1 MSSLGYFFL
10 FLVILIPLAAAAY
23 IFYARLQAQRAGRP
37 PPSLSSFIPFRNR
50 NRGSQN
56 HSSSSSFSG
65 GIFGAVHSKFQS
77 LTGSGSQRGGAYER
91 PLGSQRNRGLD
102 PDGAWDARVG
112 DEADAYGSGGYY
124 EEQELGLRS
133 GGHGTDLPSYGDE
146 EMGRGRSIS
155 RDGPPGTAFIGG
167 DQRGLDRRYE
177 EVTHGE
183 DPFGDH
189 AERSQ
194 LKGSSAR
201 PAVREK
207 GRQQQGSGGLE
218 GDSPTERRSVFH
230 ENM

>member
-1 MSSLGYFFL
+1 MSGLGYFFL
-10 FLVILIPLAAAAY
+10 FLIILIPLAAAAY
-23 IFYARLQAQRAGRP
+23 IFYARIQAQRAGRP
-37 PPSLSSFIPFRNR
+37 PPSFSSFIPFRNR
-50 NRGSQN
+50 NRGSQS
-56 HSSSSSFSG
+56 HSSSSG
-65 GIFGAVHSKFQS
+65 GIVGAVRSKFQS
-77 LTGSGSQRGGAYER
+77 VTGSGSQRSGAYER
-91 PLGSQRNRGLD
+91 PLGSRRNRGLD

-112 DEADAYGSGGYY
+112 DEADVYGSGGYY

-133 GGHGTDLPSYGDE
+133 GGHGTELPGYGDE

-155 RDGPPGTAFIGG
+155 RDGPPGQAFIGG

-183 DPFGDH
+183 NPFGDH

-201 PAVREK
+201 PTGREK
-207 GRQQQGSGGLE
+207 GQQQQGSGSLE
-218 GDSPTERRSVFH
+218 GDSPTERRSMFH